1 MYQNLTLIGNLG
13 TDPTMRY
20 TPSGVAVADFTLAVN
35 RSWTGQDG
43 QQQNKTTWFKVSC
56 WNKLAETVTQ
66 YLTKGRLVLVV
77 GEIEEARAYSDKDG
91 NLRASLE
98 VKAMSV
104 KFLGKPEGSTQSTSN
119 TNTSV
124 NTMIPSNDEDIPF

>member
-1 MYQNLTLIGNLG
+1 
-13 TDPTMRY
+13 
-20 TPSGVAVADFTLAVN
+20 
-35 RSWTGQDG
+35 
-43 QQQNKTTWFKVSC
+43 
-56 WNKLAETVTQ
+56 VTQ

>member
-43 QQQNKTTWFKVSC
+43 QQQNKTTWFKVSR
-56 WNKLAETVTQ
+56 NGDAISHQRTFSLGG
-66 YLTKGRLVLVV
+66 GR
-77 GEIEEARAYSDKDG
+77 D
-91 NLRASLE
+91 
-98 VKAMSV
+98 
-104 KFLGKPEGSTQSTSN
+104 
-119 TNTSV
+119 
-124 NTMIPSNDEDIPF
+124 